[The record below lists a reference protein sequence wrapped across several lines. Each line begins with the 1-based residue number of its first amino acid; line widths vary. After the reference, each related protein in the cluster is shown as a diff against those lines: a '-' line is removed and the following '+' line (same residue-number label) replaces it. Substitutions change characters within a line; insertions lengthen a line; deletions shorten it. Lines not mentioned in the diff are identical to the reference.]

1 MKIED
6 LLACTIDNR
15 GKTPPVSSEGHCLL
29 EINCIASK
37 KKYPDYSLIRKYV
50 SEDVYNTWFRS
61 GHPQKGDIL
70 IPTVGT
76 LDAVGICD
84 RDDCCIAQNLI
95 AFRVDSSVCERE
107 YFYYLLCDPV
117 IRKRVLQL
125 DIGGVQPSI
134 KVPHLKKLEIDIPNI
149 EKQKRIAEVLARLD
163 SKIQNNTIINKNLEE
178 QARALFH
185 HWVKSNQ
192 HRDFLCLSDI
202 ATINSD
208 TYSPKE
214 NWEYVNYLD
223 TSNITSGVI
232 DNVEYIQPQTEKLPS
247 RARRKVKR
255 NDIVYS
261 TVRPNQ
267 LHYGIISAPLPNM
280 LVSTGFSVIRS
291 NLSEVCNELIY
302 LCITE
307 PNFTEKMQQ
316 LAEQSTSAFPSIR
329 PSDLGNCLIPI
340 PEREDSSFTNL
351 LKNFFSII
359 SSNLA
364 ENRNLSTLRDT
375 LLPRLMSGEIDV
387 SSIEL

>member
-178 QARALFH
+178 QAQAL
-185 HWVKSNQ
+185 
-192 HRDFLCLSDI
+192 
-202 ATINSD
+202 
-208 TYSPKE
+208 Y
-214 NWEYVNYLD
+214 
-223 TSNITSGVI
+223 
-232 DNVEYIQPQTEKLPS
+232 
-247 RARRKVKR
+247 
-255 NDIVYS
+255 
-261 TVRPNQ
+261 
-267 LHYGIISAPLPNM
+267 
-280 LVSTGFSVIRS
+280 
-291 NLSEVCNELIY
+291 NEL
-302 LCITE
+302 
-307 PNFTEKMQQ
+307 F
-316 LAEQSTSAFPSIR
+316 A
-329 PSDLGNCLIPI
+329 
-340 PEREDSSFTNL
+340 DSSFDATLADLGTIVGGSTPSKKHPEYYTDQGIAWITPKDLSNNSSKFIYHGENDITELGLSKCSASVMPSGTVLFSSRAPIGYIAVAANPTATNQGFKSVIPNDEIGTAFVYYF
-351 LKNFFSII
+351 LKNNLTMIESMASGSTFKEI
-359 SSNLA
+359 SANVMKAIPAFKPDGDKLYQFRKFCEPLFYHQQMLESENTRLA
-364 ENRNLSTLRDT
+364 QLRDT
-375 LLPRLMSGEIDV
+375 LLPRLMSGEVDV
-387 SSIEL
+387 SKIDI

>member
-95 AFRVDSSVCERE
+95 AFRVDSSVCDRE

-178 QARALFH
+178 QAQTIFDSFYEQADNEVPFTSLIQILGGGTPKTKVESYWNGDIPFFTPKD
-185 HWVKSNQ
+185 VGNPYT
-192 HRDFLCLSDI
+192 LS
-202 ATINSD
+202 
-208 TYSPKE
+208 
-214 NWEYVNYLD
+214 
-223 TSNITSGVI
+223 
-232 DNVEYIQPQTEKLPS
+232 TEKTITQTGLEHCNS
-247 RARRKVKR
+247 RLYPINTTFVTARGTVGKVSLAGVPMAMNQSCYALSGDNIHPILTYFYTLKTVQSLQHKASGAVFDAIVTSDFKTEIINKLS
-255 NDIVYS
+255 NDAELKVLAIIEPMMES
-261 TVRPNQ
+261 ILQNSMENVR
-267 LHYGIISAPLPNM
+267 IA
-280 LVSTGFSVIRS
+280 
-291 NLSEVCNELIY
+291 
-302 LCITE
+302 
-307 PNFTEKMQQ
+307 
-316 LAEQSTSAFPSIR
+316 
-329 PSDLGNCLIPI
+329 
-340 PEREDSSFTNL
+340 
-351 LKNFFSII
+351 
-359 SSNLA
+359 
-364 ENRNLSTLRDT
+364 TLRDT
-375 LLPRLMSGEIDV
+375 ILPRLMSGEFDI
-387 SSIEL
+387 SAIET